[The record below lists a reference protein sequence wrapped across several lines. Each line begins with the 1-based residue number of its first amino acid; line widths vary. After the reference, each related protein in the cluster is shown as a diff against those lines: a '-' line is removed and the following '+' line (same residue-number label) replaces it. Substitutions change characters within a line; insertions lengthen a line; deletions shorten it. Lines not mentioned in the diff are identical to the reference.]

1 MNVGALEV
9 SQPPCLHWSLPDNS
23 TVGSQSYVVVP
34 AALPNVRAAPRY
46 RNLLTARAAIQAR
59 STPPGLTDW

>member
-23 TVGSQSYVVVP
+23 TVGSKSYVVVP
-34 AALPNVRAAPRY
+34 AAVPNVSASQRYRTLINALADIQALPNPEDLA
-46 RNLLTARAAIQAR
+46 N
-59 STPPGLTDW
+59 